1 MEHAANADFLGGSGD
16 AVIDL
21 AHTHQLQCLHPVA
34 KIVKHEHEVV
44 VMLEG
49 LAFHAWN
56 RFQFIGGIPLLEQL
70 ANLVLHEPCEFE
82 IEGRIAV
89 LDGLQE
95 ALQFIFIKLREFS
108 QTVVREQIGEFL
120 GFTGVVL
127 LIHRDNLTANQQCGL
142 QSAMTANDEPT
153 AFAHRDRIAPAL
165 FLDDRRQQ
173 LDLMGAVLIRVARIW
188 LQRIRVHQFGV
199 GAVNGDA
206 HAAGGVSTR
215 LTLFLGMRDLRMAMK
230 LPKGVTP
237 KKFARALKEWRVRKD
252 FSQRDAAE
260 YLEISKRT
268 LENWEQARAT
278 PRGYAVVVL
287 MKLIAPK
294 KP

>member
-21 AHTHQLQCLHPVA
+21 AHTHELERLHPVA
-34 KIVKHEHEVV
+34 QVVKHEHEVV
-44 VMLEG
+44 VVLEG
-49 LAFHAWN
+49 LAFHARN
-56 RFQFIGGIPLLEQL
+56 GFQFFGGILVLEQL
-70 ANLVLHEPCEFE
+70 ANLVLHEPGEFE

-95 ALQFIFIKLREFS
+95 ALQFVFIKLREFR
-108 QTVVREQIGEFL
+108 QAVVRQQVGEFL

-127 LIHRDNLTANQQCGL
+127 LINGNDFTANQKSSF
-142 QSAMTANDEPT
+142 QSAMTANDEPA
-153 AFAHRDRIAPAL
+153 AFADRDRIAPAL
-165 FLDDRRQQ
+165 LLNDRRQQ
-173 LDLMGAVLIRVARIW
+173 LDLMSAVLIRVARIG
-188 LQRIRVHQFGV
+188 LQRVRVHQLGV
-199 GAVNGDA
+199 RAVNGDA

-215 LTLFLGMRDLRMAMK
+215 LTLFQGMRDLRMAMK

-237 KKFARALKEWRVRKD
+237 KKFARALKEWRERKD

>member
-21 AHTHQLQCLHPVA
+21 THTHELERLHPVA
-34 KIVKHEHEVV
+34 QIVKHEHEVV

-49 LAFHAWN
+49 LAFHARN
-56 RFQFIGGIPLLEQL
+56 RFQIFGSIIVLEQL
-70 ANLVLHEPCEFE
+70 ANLVLHEPGEFE
-82 IEGRIAV
+82 IEGWIAV

-95 ALQFIFIKLREFS
+95 TLQFIFIKLGEFR
-108 QTVVREQIGEFL
+108 QAVVGEQIGEFL
-120 GFTGVVL
+120 GFSGVIL
-127 LIHRDNLTANQQCGL
+127 LIHRDDLTANQESGL
-142 QSAMTANDEPT
+142 QPAMSADDEST
-153 AFAHRDRIAPAL
+153 AFAEGNRIAPAL
-165 FLDDRRQQ
+165 LLDDRRQQ
-173 LDLMGAVLIRVARIW
+173 LDLMGAVLVRIAW
-188 LQRIRVHQFGV
+188 IGLQQVRIHQLGV
-199 GAVNGDA
+199 RAVNGDA

-215 LTLFLGMRDLRMAMK
+215 LTLFEGMRDLRMAMK

-237 KKFARALKEWRVRKD
+237 KKFARALKEWRERKD

-287 MKLIAPK
+287 MKLLAPK

>member
-21 AHTHQLQCLHPVA
+21 AHTHELERLHPVA
-34 KIVKHEHEVV
+34 QIVKHEHEVV

-49 LAFHAWN
+49 LAFHARN
-56 RFQFIGGIPLLEQL
+56 GFQFIGRILVLEQL
-70 ANLVLHEPCEFE
+70 ANLVLHEPGEFE

-95 ALQFIFIKLREFS
+95 ALQFVFIKLREFR
-108 QTVVREQIGEFL
+108 QAVVRQQIREFL
-120 GFTGVVL
+120 GFTVVIL
-127 LIHRDNLTANQQCGL
+127 LINRNDLTANQESGL
-142 QSAMTANDEPT
+142 KPTMAANDESA
-153 AFAHRDRIAPAL
+153 AFANRDRVAPAL
-165 FLDDRRQQ
+165 LLDDRRQQ
-173 LDLMGAVLIRVARIW
+173 LDLMGAVLIRVARIG
-188 LQRIRVHQFGV
+188 LQRVRVHQLGV
-199 GAVNGDA
+199 RAVNGDA

-215 LTLFLGMRDLRMAMK
+215 LTLFHGMRDLRMAMK

-237 KKFARALKEWRVRKD
+237 KKFARALKEWRERKD